1 MKIFLDLIA
10 PSPLEIAWGM
20 FSMVVPFLL
29 VAAVAIVAVV
39 LIVKA
44 VKKKK

>member
-1 MKIFLDLIA
+1 MKILLDLVA

-20 FSMVVPFLL
+20 FSVLIPIIL
-29 VAAVAIVAVV
+29 VAAVVVVAAV
-39 LIVKA
+39 LVIKA

>member
-10 PSPLEIAWGM
+10 PSPLEIAWVM

-29 VAAVAIVAVV
+29 VAAVAIVAVI
-39 LIVKA
+39 LIIKA

>member
-1 MKIFLDLIA
+1 MKILLDLIA

-29 VAAVAIVAVV
+29 AAAVAIIAVI
-39 LIVKA
+39 LIIKA

>member
-1 MKIFLDLIA
+1 MKILLDLIA

-20 FSMVVPFLL
+20 FSTVVPFIL
-29 VAAVAIVAVV
+29 VAAVAIVAVI
-39 LIVKA
+39 LIIKA

>member
-1 MKIFLDLIA
+1 MKILLDLVA

-20 FSMVVPFLL
+20 FSVLIPIIL
-29 VAAVAIVAVV
+29 VAAVVIVAAV
-39 LIVKA
+39 LVIKA